1 MAMDT
6 IRKHFIL
13 HGSVQGV
20 GLRYRAYY
28 AARQLGVGGYVRNLD
43 DGTVEMEAEGEREA
57 ISKLLEMIRGG
68 HFIDIEWMEEKT
80 IPVRGDRDFER
91 D

>member
-1 MAMDT
+1 MK
-6 IRKHFIL
+6 IRKHYIL

-28 AARQLGVGGYVRNLD
+28 AAQQLGVTGYVRNLD

-57 ISKLLEMIRGG
+57 LIKLLEMIRSG
-68 HFIDIEWMEEKT
+68 HFIDIEWIEEKT
-80 IPVRGDRDFER
+80 IPVQNDRTFER